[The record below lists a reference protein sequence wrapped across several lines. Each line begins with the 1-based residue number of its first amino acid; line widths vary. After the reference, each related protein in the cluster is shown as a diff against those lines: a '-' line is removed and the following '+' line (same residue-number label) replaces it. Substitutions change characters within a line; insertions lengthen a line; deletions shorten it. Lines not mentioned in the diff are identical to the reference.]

1 MPYVTVYVELDD
13 FDDDDIRDEYE
24 SRNLETDDY
33 GFTDNE
39 MLTKAWLADRTGRKD
54 EAYAILR
61 EYMLDKLN
69 KVI

>member
-24 SRNLETDDY
+24 SRNLETDGY

-39 MLTKAWLADRTGRKD
+39 MLTKAWLADRVGRKD
-54 EAYAILR
+54 EAYALLR